1 MEEQGWC
8 EEALIKCCWWK
19 SMLYT
24 TCINM
29 YAWKSTAK
37 FQKSFGHTPL
47 RPRENQRHHHVAN
60 LAKTT
65 WRHYH
70 PSLGRIY
77 CQNRLAYCRHLVI
90 QRGRW
95 ILSSF
100 MIYPS
105 CVGNQRCTLGHVF
118 SMMVLPAKLGKPT
131 SDLQGRKAKP
141 LGSLM
146 HLPFSP
152 IFTRNWADVVQ
163 VCQEDC
169 DDMWWHVMTCWKMW
183 WVRWPRSGRVA
194 KIFICTVLGSSAV
207 WALSCCHFEVWMSW
221 PKDLGVVGCGW
232 RSCYKCS
239 QHPSTGFSLI

>member
-1 MEEQGWC
+1 MT
-8 EEALIKCCWWK
+8 AL
-19 SMLYT
+19 
-24 TCINM
+24 
-29 YAWKSTAK
+29 
-37 FQKSFGHTPL
+37 
-47 RPRENQRHHHVAN
+47 
-60 LAKTT
+60 
-65 WRHYH
+65 
-70 PSLGRIY
+70 PSLFG
-77 CQNRLAYCRHLVI
+77 QNLLSKPACLLSPFGYPAWSLNFVVLYDLTI
-90 QRGRW
+90 LRW
-95 ILSSF
+95 QSEVRSRT
-100 MIYPS
+100 
-105 CVGNQRCTLGHVF
+105 CF

-152 IFTRNWADVVQ
+152 MFTRNCADVVQ

-194 KIFICTVLGSSAV
+194 KIFICTVLGGSAV
-207 WALSCCHFEVWMSW
+207 WALFCCHFEVWMSW
-221 PKDLGVVGCGW
+221 PKELGVVGCGW